1 MSPLTTISIILGS
14 YLIGSVNP
22 AYFLGRI
29 LKKIDI
35 REHGTKNAGT
45 VNAFKVLGL
54 GPGLTTVIFDLTKGL
69 LMMFTAYQL
78 GASSLIM
85 HLAGAAAILGH
96 VFPFYLKFR
105 GGQGVATAC
114 GILLYYLVLFIIKR
128 WLPWGSLPI
137 LLFCVLSFFYISKM
151 GEIVGTVVLPSIAAL
166 ALVFSPFHIH
176 LILLLSVIV
185 YIVFINIL
193 NTWQRKLLSFK
204 KKSEEKLNWRLYL
217 RPLAALFIIKYL
229 KTNKK
234 EALILVGGVALFFL
248 ALDLVRLISKNI
260 NVFFFKDVKNLY
272 KPKEFRKFSSI
283 TLFLFATFIT
293 ILVFDR
299 AIAVLAVSYL
309 IFGDFFSKFF
319 GVHFARTRLFNKS
332 LEGSLSHLYAC
343 LISGYIFL
351 HFVPLPIPVYLTGV
365 FVASLSEVL
374 PLGVNDNFSVPLLS
388 ASSMSVFFLF

>member
-1 MSPLTTISIILGS
+1 MNPLTVISVILGS

-54 GPGLTTVIFDLTKGL
+54 GPALITVIFDIAKGL
-69 LMMFTAYQL
+69 LMMFIAYLL
-78 GASSLIM
+78 GASPLIM
-85 HLAGAAAILGH
+85 HLAGAAVILGH
-96 VFPFYLKFR
+96 IFPFYLKFK

-114 GILLYYLVLFIIKR
+114 GILLYYLVVFYIR
-128 WLPWGSLPI
+128 GWLPWESLP
-137 LLFCVLSFFYISKM
+137 LLVLCVLSFIYISRM
-151 GEIVGTVVLPSIAAL
+151 GEIVGTVVLPSIAVL
-166 ALVFSPFHIH
+166 ALVFSPFQIH

-193 NTWQRKLLSFK
+193 NIRQRKLLSSP
-204 KKSEEKLNWRLYL
+204 KKSGEKLNWRLYL
-217 RPLAALFIIKYL
+217 RPLAALFILNYL
-229 KTNKK
+229 KTDKK
-234 EALILVGGVALFFL
+234 EALILIGGVVLFFL
-248 ALDLVRLISKNI
+248 ALDLVRLISKKI
-260 NVFFFKDVKNLY
+260 NVFFFKDIKDLY
-272 KPKEFRKFSSI
+272 KPKEYKKFSSI
-283 TLFLFATFIT
+283 TLFLFASFIT
-293 ILVFDR
+293 VLVFDR

-319 GVHFARTRLFNKS
+319 GVHFGRTRIFNKS
-332 LEGSLSHLYAC
+332 LEGSLAHLNAC
-343 LISGYIFL
+343 FISGYIFL
-351 HFVPLPIPVYLTGV
+351 HFVPLSIPAYLTGV

-388 ASSMSVFFLF
+388 ASSMSVFLFF

>member
-1 MSPLTTISIILGS
+1 MNPLTVISVILGS

-54 GPGLTTVIFDLTKGL
+54 GPALITVIFDIAKGL
-69 LMMFTAYQL
+69 LMMFIAYLL
-78 GASSLIM
+78 GASPLIM
-85 HLAGAAAILGH
+85 HLAGAAVILGH
-96 VFPFYLKFR
+96 IFPFYLKFK

-114 GILLYYLVLFIIKR
+114 GILLYYLVVFYIR
-128 WLPWGSLPI
+128 GWLPWESLP
-137 LLFCVLSFFYISKM
+137 LLVLCVLSFIYISRM
-151 GEIVGTVVLPSIAAL
+151 GEIVGTVVLPSIAVL
-166 ALVFSPFHIH
+166 ALVFSPFQIH

-193 NTWQRKLLSFK
+193 NIRQRKLLSSP
-204 KKSEEKLNWRLYL
+204 KKSGEKLNWRLYL
-217 RPLAALFIIKYL
+217 RPLAALFILNYL
-229 KTNKK
+229 KTDKK
-234 EALILVGGVALFFL
+234 EALILIGGVVLFFL
-248 ALDLVRLISKNI
+248 ALDLVRLISKKI
-260 NVFFFKDVKNLY
+260 NVFFFKDIKDLY
-272 KPKEFRKFSSI
+272 KPKEYKKFSSI
-283 TLFLFATFIT
+283 TLFLFASFIT
-293 ILVFDR
+293 VLVFDR

-319 GVHFARTRLFNKS
+319 GVHFGRTRIFNKS
-332 LEGSLSHLYAC
+332 LEGSLAHLNAC
-343 LISGYIFL
+343 FISGYIFL
-351 HFVPLPIPVYLTGV
+351 HFVPLSIPAYLTGV

-388 ASSMSVFFLF
+388 ASSMSVFFFF